1 MNKNSDLF
9 DKIFQKERP
18 SIVVPFPGYDDV
30 EIALVILTQSET
42 QAAQAGAQKLV
53 DRIFKDSANKA
64 FDAGYKE
71 VYNSASAQEILY
83 RACKDPNDLKKPF
96 FPSKES
102 IGDAL
107 SIDQVSI
114 LLNHYF
120 MLSDQY
126 GPVIS
131 TMNEKELEE
140 YIRLL
145 AEGGQRSANFLNS
158 FSQGALITL
167 LVYMASQLSTS
178 QTDKSLPTSQQENQ
192 ETQNQSQNQ

>member
-53 DRIFKDSANKA
+53 DRLFKDSTNRT

-120 MLSDQY
+120 MLSDNY

-131 TMNEKELEE
+131 SMTEKELEE
-140 YIRLL
+140 YIKVL
-145 AEGGQRSANFLNS
+145 AEGGQRSASFLNS
-158 FSQGALITL
+158 FSQGALTTL
-167 LVYMASQLSTS
+167 LVYMASQLSSS

-192 ETQNQSQNQ
+192 ETLNQNQNQ